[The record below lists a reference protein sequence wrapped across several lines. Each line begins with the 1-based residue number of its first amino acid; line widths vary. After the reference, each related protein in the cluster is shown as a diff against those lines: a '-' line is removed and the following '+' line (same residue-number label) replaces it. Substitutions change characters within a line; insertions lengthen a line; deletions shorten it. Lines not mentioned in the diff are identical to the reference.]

1 MIPNNDPLYNT
12 KDSKVQRFAP
22 FVNNIKKEKDDLKKV
37 KRQNRDDK
45 VSRESI
51 PHSGQD
57 ELYWDTVKNKM
68 DSNLSKAQIEDRIKT
83 LEEDGVKSPE
93 HKYKVVDEKLIK
105 SFENFVMGDTD
116 QDVCNSCGCDDC
128 ECVDSVDMNNHN
140 DEVEYESDVE
150 ETSYMFFGNLE
161 TIHRMCTELMSFDQS
176 KVNSMLNDGHN
187 WAEDHISV
195 AKENI
200 SHVFNF
206 LSNKEV
212 TENMD
217 MPEMGHS
224 QNQNYMFFGNIES
237 ICKMVEKI
245 LEFNQL
251 EVDNL
256 LGEGHDWAE
265 DHISA
270 AKENVQQ
277 VHEWLENEL
286 Y

>member
-12 KDSKVQRFAP
+12 KDSRVQRFAP
-22 FVNNIKKEKDDLKKV
+22 FVDNIKKEKDDLKKV

-45 VSRESI
+45 VSRESF

-68 DSNLSKAQIEDRIKT
+68 DSNLSKSQIEDRIKS
-83 LEEDGVKSPE
+83 LEEDGIKSPD

-105 SFENFVMGDTD
+105 SFENFVMGDGH
-116 QDVCNSCGCDDC
+116 QDVCSSCGCDDC
-128 ECVDSVDMNNHN
+128 ECVTSGMEDQDDVD
-140 DEVEYESDVE
+140 YESDVE

-161 TIHRMCTELMSFDQS
+161 TIHRMCTELMSLDQS

-212 TENMD
+212 TEGMD
-217 MPEMGHS
+217 MSDMEHS
-224 QNQNYMFFGNIES
+224 NNQNYMFFGNIES
-237 ICKMVEKI
+237 ICRMVEKI

-277 VHEWLENEL
+277 VHDWLENEL
-286 Y
+286 H

>member
-1 MIPNNDPLYNT
+1 MMPNNDPLYMT
-12 KDSKVQRFAP
+12 KYNKIQKFAP
-22 FVNNIKKEKDDLKKV
+22 FLDDIKKEKDDLKKV
-37 KRQNRDDK
+37 RRQNRDDK
-45 VSRESI
+45 SSNQST

-57 ELYWDTVKNKM
+57 ELYWDTIKNKM
-68 DSNLSKAQIEDRIKT
+68 DSSLSKSQIEDRIKA
-83 LEEDGVKSPE
+83 LEDDDDKKTTE
-93 HKYKVVDEKLIK
+93 HKYKIVDEKLIK
-105 SFENFVMGDTD
+105 SFENFVNNKE
-116 QDVCNSCGCDDC
+116 VCYNCGCDNC
-128 ECVDSVDMNNHN
+128 ECVSDT
-140 DEVEYESDVE
+140 VEYDNNTE
-150 ETSYMFFGNLE
+150 ETSYMFFNNLE
-161 TIHRMCTELMSFDQS
+161 TIKRMCNELCDMDQN
-176 KVNSMLNDGHN
+176 KINNLLNEGHN

-200 SHVFNF
+200 THVFNF

-212 TENMD
+212 TEKMNISNIK
-217 MPEMGHS
+217 GS
-224 QNQNYMFFGNIES
+224 RNQNYMFFGNIQS

-245 LEFNQL
+245 LDFNHS

-277 VHEWLENEL
+277 VHDWLENEL